1 MPEEKKVVCP
11 ECDKEVQLTKEGI
24 CPECGLDVAWVQEKV
39 RRDKAVEKVKQAAE
53 KGKKKSSGWGF

>member
-11 ECDKEVQLTKEGI
+11 ECDKEVQLKDGV

-39 RRDKAVEKVKQAAE
+39 RRDKAVEKLKQ
-53 KGKKKSSGWGF
+53 GIDKKKKKDSGWGF